1 VGVIANLAAWF
12 AIHVI
17 FAAVGDARL
26 GPVRLYVPDWT
37 TLDWRAALLT
47 VLACGLVLLSKWS
60 VVRVLVI
67 SAVGGLILSAL

>member
-12 AIHVI
+12 ALHVI
-17 FAAVGDARL
+17 FSAVGEARL
-26 GPVRLYVPDWT
+26 GPVRLYVPDWA

-47 VLACGLVLLSKWS
+47 VLACALVFLAKWS